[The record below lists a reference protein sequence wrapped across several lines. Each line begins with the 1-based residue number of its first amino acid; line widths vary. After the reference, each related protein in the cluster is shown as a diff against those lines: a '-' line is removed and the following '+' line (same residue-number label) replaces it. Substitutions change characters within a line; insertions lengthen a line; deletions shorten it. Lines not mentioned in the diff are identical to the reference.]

1 MIKMHEYMN
10 MLNGYRDRVA
20 RIALFDVF
28 YQLESKLQKD
38 DQGRP
43 IDFFGVG
50 LLGLLFFFEN
60 MLMRNQKTGIRELA
74 AFLKKMMGKN
84 IAMDDDGYVRLS
96 KQLVEVMRPASGKR
110 RIRFFYNYETGEP
123 DQVEYALLK
132 AEHWDADNNIQYY
145 ALAEEGLELIFATK
159 EYFSEFQ
166 ISISQLVLRKQLEKG
181 EFSGALRQ
189 VDEMRISVHT
199 IKEKMLKIKHD
210 VQRNIISDDTYER
223 YKEII
228 EDINRRLTKEHDE
241 FNELRTF
248 IKATKNRLNA
258 SQTMTSDRESKAL
271 DYIVRIDN
279 ELEHVHYLHAS
290 LFNESIELKTTA
302 IEAAGESLYY
312 SGVTSFN
319 FDQEITR
326 KMMTAPL
333 PFETGKALATPFL
346 TTKKFRT
353 WSLLTVFEPQVVE
366 HKEMPISHGFMEV
379 QGDYKPEDLL
389 ILQQVYKFLL
399 SQMMKD
405 YGNRTQ
411 IALEEILKKGE
422 HAYFNTR
429 EFFDLWIMLHQ
440 RSPISI
446 KSVLENEE
454 DLFHPAFESCF
465 SNFDSI
471 EVVELSEDIDVQTCY
486 TVKNM
491 ILNIGGK
498 EDHE

>member
-1 MIKMHEYMN
+1 MHEYMN
-10 MLNGYRDRVA
+10 MLSGYRDRVA

-28 YQLESKLQKD
+28 HQLENKLQKD
-38 DQGRP
+38 DQSRP
-43 IDFFGVG
+43 IDFFGIG

-74 AFLKKMMGKN
+74 EFLKKMMGKET
-84 IAMDDDGYVRLS
+84 ALEDEGYLRLS
-96 KQLVEVMRPASGKR
+96 KQLVETMRPPSGKR
-110 RIRFFYNYETGEP
+110 LTRSFYNYETGEL
-123 DQVEYALLK
+123 DQVEYAILK
-132 AEHWDADNNIQYY
+132 AEHWDANNNIQYY

-166 ISISQLVLRKQLEKG
+166 ISIGQLVLRKQLEKG

-199 IKEKMLKIKHD
+199 IKERMSKIKHD

-228 EDINRRLTKEHDE
+228 EDINRRLTREHDE

-258 SQTMTSDRESKAL
+258 SHIMTSDKEIKAL

-290 LFNESIELKTTA
+290 LLNESIELKTTA

-312 SGVTSFN
+312 AGVTSFN

-333 PFETGKALATPFL
+333 PFETGKVLAAPFL

-366 HKEMPISHGFMEV
+366 HKEMPVSHGFIEV
-379 QGDYKPEDLL
+379 QDDYKPADLL

-411 IALEEILKKGE
+411 MTLEETLQKGE

-429 EFFDLWIMLHQ
+429 EFFDLWIVLHQ
-440 RSPISI
+440 RSPINV

-454 DLFHPAFESCF
+454 DLFHPAFEACF
-465 SNFDSI
+465 SPYDFV
-471 EVVELSEDIDVQTCY
+471 EVVELAKDINVQTYY
-486 TVKNM
+486 TVKDM
-491 ILNIGGK
+491 ILNLGGN

>member
-1 MIKMHEYMN
+1 MHEYMN
-10 MLNGYRDRVA
+10 MLGGYKDRVA

-28 YQLESKLQKD
+28 HQLENKLQKD

-43 IDFFGVG
+43 IDFFGIG

-74 AFLKKMMGKN
+74 EFLKKMMGKA
-84 IAMDDDGYVRLS
+84 IALEDEGYLRLS
-96 KQLVEVMRPASGKR
+96 KQLVDAMRPPSGKR
-110 RIRFFYNYETGEP
+110 LTKTFYNYETGEP
-123 DQVEYALLK
+123 DQIEYALLK

-166 ISISQLVLRKQLEKG
+166 ISIGQLVLRKQLEKG

-199 IKEKMLKIKHD
+199 IKEKMSKIKHD

-228 EDINRRLTKEHDE
+228 EDINRRLHQEHDE

-258 SQTMTSDRESKAL
+258 SHTMTTDKETKAL

-290 LFNESIELKTTA
+290 LLNESIELKTTA

-312 SGVTSFN
+312 AGVTSFN

-333 PFETGKALATPFL
+333 PFETGKVLAAPFL
-346 TTKKFRT
+346 TTKKFKT

-366 HKEMPISHGFMEV
+366 HKETPVSHGFMEV
-379 QGDYKPEDLL
+379 QDDYKPADLL

-405 YGNRTQ
+405 YDNRTQ
-411 IALEEILKKGE
+411 MTLEETLQKGE
-422 HAYFNTR
+422 HAYYHTR
-429 EFFDLWIMLHQ
+429 EFFDLWILLHQ
-440 RSPISI
+440 RSPIHI

-454 DLFHPAFESCF
+454 DLLHPAFEACF
-465 SNFDSI
+465 STYDHV
-471 EVVELSEDIDVQTCY
+471 EVVESAKDIDVQTYY
-486 TVKNM
+486 TVKDM
-491 ILNIGGK
+491 ILNLGGN
-498 EDHE
+498 EAHE